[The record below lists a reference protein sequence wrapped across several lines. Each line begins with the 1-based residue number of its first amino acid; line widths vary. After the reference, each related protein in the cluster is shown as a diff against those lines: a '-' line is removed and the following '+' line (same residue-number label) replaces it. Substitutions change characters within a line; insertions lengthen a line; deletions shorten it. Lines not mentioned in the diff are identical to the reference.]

1 MKTERPVRLSAFAF
15 AILALPRLALAQE
28 VVGAPEKLSPI
39 ERLGAVLSFF
49 ADNATAAAER
59 LEALM
64 LGLDD
69 FPAEVSGFLHGL
81 SEDGFSLGAVILR
94 IILCLGIGAVAEAVF
109 RAIFR
114 RFRAGF
120 DPKSLVQRIIHVAV
134 DLAGLLIF
142 AMVGGWPLLMSVQA
156 DPGAQ
161 LFVVTYLTAFFAI
174 RGFALLARIPL
185 SPGRADLR
193 IVALSDPAAG
203 RLYWQSVGIFAL
215 AIFFLATTSLLR
227 QAGMPV
233 DETLTLSLFSRS
245 VVTLLLIIACLTN
258 RFSVAAILA
267 TDPAGRSRGL
277 GWKSLSTV
285 WHLFA
290 IFYICLSWFGT
301 SLLLLLNRPQAG
313 TLAVLGFMIILAL
326 AIGCLLMDDWAAR
339 ADARDRA
346 RRRAALEAEPQ
357 MALPHDVPTF
367 AQFFARLGQAAA
379 VLVALLALIRLWSG
393 PWQGLSNARITAIMP
408 SLTQLL
414 VTLVLAYVGWHL
426 VLIGSQ
432 RMLLKAAYAEGTD
445 EAEKALR
452 QSRVAT
458 VLPLVRNTL
467 LITIASIASIIA
479 ISALGIDVLP
489 LLAGAGIVGIAIG
502 MGSQTLVKDVIS
514 GIFFLVDDAFRVGDL
529 VDVGVASG
537 TVERAGIR
545 SVQIRHPLGAIHTVP
560 FGEIRTIANKS
571 RDWAAMWLEFRLPLE
586 TDLDGLEPRF
596 RALNDAFLAD
606 PVHGRNLV
614 APLENAGI
622 VMIDDSAMVLRIVYK
637 CRPGTQFALRAV
649 VYDAVRRMFRE
660 AGISIAPREVRLRAE
675 PDFSYTR
682 RDGVPSAPEQKTGRS
697 GDEGA

>member
-1 MKTERPVRLSAFAF
+1 MRLAVFTL
-15 AILALPRLALAQE
+15 ILLALPAAVQAQGT
-28 VVGAPEKLSPI
+28 VQTPVQLSPL

-49 ADNATAAAER
+49 ADNATAASQR

-64 LGLDD
+64 WGLGD
-69 FPAEVSGFLHGL
+69 FPAEVSFFLRSL
-81 SEDGFSLGAVILR
+81 SEDGFSLAA
-94 IILCLGIGAVAEAVF
+94 IIFRVVLCLGIGAAAEAVF
-109 RAIFR
+109 RMIFR
-114 RFRAGF
+114 RLRTGL
-120 DPKSLVQRIIHVAV
+120 DQKSPVQRAIHVAV
-134 DLAGLLIF
+134 DCAGILIF

-161 LFVVTYLTAFFAI
+161 LFVVTYLTAFFAM

-185 SPGRADLR
+185 SPRRPDLR
-193 IVALSDPAAG
+193 IVALSDQSAG

-227 QAGMPV
+227 QAGMPA
-233 DETLTLSLFSRS
+233 DETLTLSLVSRS
-245 VVTLLLIIACLTN
+245 AVTLLLIFACLSN

-277 GWKSLSTV
+277 GWKSLSAV

-301 SLLLLLNRPQAG
+301 SVLLLLNRPQAG
-313 TLAVLGFMIILAL
+313 TLAVFSFMVLLGLVIA
-326 AIGCLLMDDWAAR
+326 CLLMDDWAAR

-346 RRRAALEAEPQ
+346 RRRAALAAEPQ
-357 MALPHDVPTF
+357 MALPEDVPTF

-379 VLVALLALIRLWSG
+379 VLAALLALIRLWSG
-393 PWQGLSNARITAIMP
+393 PWQGLSNPRITAIMP

-414 VTLVLAYVGWHL
+414 VTLVLAYVAWHL

-432 RMLLKAAYAEGTD
+432 RMLLKAAYAQG
-445 EAEKALR
+445 EAETARAAR

-467 LITIASIASIIA
+467 LITIASIATIIA

-502 MGSQTLVKDVIS
+502 MGSQTLVKDIIS

-571 RDWAAMWLEFRLPLE
+571 RDWASMWLEFRLPLE

-596 RALNDAFLAD
+596 RVLNEKLLAE
-606 PVHGRNLV
+606 PVHGQSLV

-637 CRPGTQFALRAV
+637 CKPGTQFALRSV

-682 RDGVPSAPEQKTGRS
+682 TKDVAPAARNDQA
-697 GDEGA
+697 EGGGG

>member
-1 MKTERPVRLSAFAF
+1 MTAITARLSAFAF
-15 AILALPRLALAQE
+15 AILALPRLSLAQD
-28 VVGAPEKLSPI
+28 VSDAPDKLSPI

-49 ADNATAAAER
+49 ADNATAAAAR
-59 LEALM
+59 LEVLM

-94 IILCLGIGAVAEAVF
+94 VILCLGIGAAAEAVF
-109 RAIFR
+109 RTIFR
-114 RFRAGF
+114 RLRAGF
-120 DPKSLVQRIIHVAV
+120 DPKSLAQRIIHVAV

-203 RLYWQSVGIFAL
+203 KLYWQSVGIFAL

-227 QAGMPV
+227 QAGMPA

-267 TDPAGRSRGL
+267 TDPAGRSRGP
-277 GWKSLSTV
+277 GWKSLSAV

-313 TLAVLGFMIILAL
+313 TLSVLSFMIILAL
-326 AIGCLLMDDWAAR
+326 VIGCLLMDDWAAR

-357 MALPHDVPTF
+357 MALPDDVPTF

-393 PWQGLSNARITAIMP
+393 PWQGLSNPRITAIMP

-414 VTLVLAYVGWHL
+414 VTLALAYVGWHL

-467 LITIASIASIIA
+467 LITIASIAAIIA

-682 RDGVPSAPEQKTGRS
+682 QRDVPSSLTKGD

>member
-1 MKTERPVRLSAFAF
+1 MTAITVRLSAFAF
-15 AILALPRLALAQE
+15 AILALPRPALAQD
-28 VVGAPEKLSPI
+28 VSDAPEKLSPI

-59 LEALM
+59 LEVLM

-94 IILCLGIGAVAEAVF
+94 VILCLGIGAAAEAVF
-109 RAIFR
+109 RTIFR
-114 RFRAGF
+114 RLRAGF
-120 DPKSLVQRIIHVAV
+120 DPKSLAQRIIHVAV

-203 RLYWQSVGIFAL
+203 RLYWQSIGIFAL

-227 QAGMPV
+227 QAGMPA

-267 TDPAGRSRGL
+267 TDPAGRSRGP
-277 GWKSLSTV
+277 GWKSLSAV

-313 TLAVLGFMIILAL
+313 TLSVLSFMIILAL
-326 AIGCLLMDDWAAR
+326 VIGCLLMDDWAAR

-357 MALPHDVPTF
+357 MALPDDVPTF

-393 PWQGLSNARITAIMP
+393 PWQGLSNPRITAIMP

-414 VTLVLAYVGWHL
+414 VTLALAYVGWHL

-467 LITIASIASIIA
+467 LITIASIAAIIA

-682 RDGVPSAPEQKTGRS
+682 QRDVPSSLTKGD